1 MIYKVLYWT
10 TFWFFHTI
18 MRLFVRAGNIQGLD
32 NLKNIQGPLILASNH
47 RGRFDGVWIWYYI
60 ARMNPDR
67 LVDMRYVTGES
78 FFKIPILG
86 WYLRQMRCFP
96 VEKGRGVDILDP
108 LVEALNQNV
117 LVSIFPEGKMQK
129 QPNHRSD
136 AKRGVGYLIW
146 KSQAPVMPIYINYI
160 KKSKY
165 IPIWEITLIIG
176 KPHIYKI
183 KSENELKE
191 YADTVL
197 DSVYNLAKN

>member
-10 TFWFFHTI
+10 TFWFFNTI
-18 MRLFVRAGNIQGLD
+18 MRLFVRTASIQGLN

-108 LVEALNQNV
+108 LVEALDQNV

-129 QPNHRSD
+129 QPHHRSD

-146 KSQAPVMPIYINYI
+146 KSQAPVLPIYINYI
-160 KKSKY
+160 KRYKY
-165 IPIWEITLIIG
+165 LPIWEVTLIIG
-176 KPHIYKI
+176 NPHIYKI

-191 YADTVL
+191 YADIVL
-197 DSVYNLAKN
+197 DSVYNLAGN